1 MDQEKIGK
9 FICENRKKQ
18 KLTQEALAEKIGV
31 SKNAVSKWE
40 RGINLPDAS
49 VMQELCKLLKITLN
63 ELFSGEKIPDNKYKE
78 VADIN
83 LLNTFKNS
91 VFTLKDKIE
100 YFKNK
105 WQKDHFFELMLIMIV
120 IAFFI
125 IYGFVKHS
133 DSVFLFIIIGFISG
147 IIENNRMMAYVE
159 KHAYGKDNMTD
170 DVKNAIK
177 QLKNIKKQLEHI
189 PTKKEAIEFLIQKT
203 NLSKQECSEAYELII
218 NLNFES

>member
-18 KLTQEALAEKIGV
+18 KITQEALAEKIGV

-49 VMQELCKLLKITLN
+49 IMQELCKLLKITLN

>member
-49 VMQELCKLLKITLN
+49 IMQELCKLLKITLN